1 MMHQPKAPL
10 SGSEASTKSIIP
22 SASTQQPWISGP
34 CSPGTTCCGPKSNTS
49 PKLTKLNDKSD
60 HVLPPLP
67 KIQPRNSKCCTPSTN
82 ICAPV
87 DPKSEQ
93 LALPLPVRNIGEVSE
108 PCASGGTNRPLIT
121 EKPTSQ
127 NLMDDE
133 STCEAAA
140 SIIASMRGHGD
151 TEKVLAELGCSSNQS
166 CAVKNTTIFELLD
179 R

>member
-1 MMHQPKAPL
+1 MHQPIKAPL
-10 SGSEASTKSIIP
+10 VGSEAPTKPISP
-22 SASTQQPWISGP
+22 SASTQQPWISGI
-34 CSPGTTCCGPKSNTS
+34 CSPGTSCCGQKSNTS
-49 PKLTKLNDKSD
+49 PKLAKLNDKSD
-60 HVLPPLP
+60 QVLPTLA
-67 KIQPRNSKCCTPSTN
+67 KIQPRPSTCCN
-82 ICAPV
+82 SSTKICALV
-87 DPKSEQ
+87 GPKLEQ
-93 LALPLPVRNIGEVSE
+93 LALPLPVRNIGEASE
-108 PCASGGTNRPLIT
+108 PCAPGGTSRPVIT